1 MQYLPQI
8 PKSLITNKTIM
19 SNLVKDFRYVQK
31 NTSYF

>member
-8 PKSLITNKTIM
+8 PKSLIAKKTIM
-19 SNLVKDFRYVQK
+19 SSLVKDFRYVQK